1 MYVDGT
7 ALVAGDTHQIGSQ
20 SMPDITYTTTSWPER
35 SGLRLGSTIYSINA
49 YDLDGNIDEFR
60 VSKGIARWTA
70 DFTPPTEE
78 YGGTADIT
86 PQIRFNK
93 TNNYWELSNDGTAWK
108 RIPVVGQSD
117 VGEQSLFQTVAGDSG
132 STTADSPTDTL
143 TFVGGTGITTAVT
156 DNTVTINA
164 SGVNIKTFLCNY
176 YLWDNTKFDTGNVHF
191 ELQIDNNA
199 DFSSPSI
206 DLDTSTSQ
214 TNWLM
219 NTGSAWVAFDSGGMA
234 TAYIQASYI
243 GLSITAETVLY
254 IRWRSKQDA
263 NYGDWILEEL
273 P

>member
-1 MYVDGT
+1 MKKILAAMIIFLLAGT
-7 ALVAGDTHQIGSQ
+7 GFCATQL
-20 SMPDITYTTTSWPER
+20 
-35 SGLRLGSTIYSINA
+35 
-49 YDLDGNIDEFR
+49 
-60 VSKGIARWTA
+60 
-70 DFTPPTEE
+70 
-78 YGGTADIT
+78 
-86 PQIRFNK
+86 
-93 TNNYWELSNDGTAWK
+93 TNNLLKNPFLCK
-108 RIPVVGQSD
+108 
-117 VGEQSLFQTVAGDSG
+117 
-132 STTADSPTDTL
+132 
-143 TFVGGTGITTAVT
+143 TFV
-156 DNTVTINA
+156 
-164 SGVNIKTFLCNY
+164 CNY

-199 DFSSPSI
+199 DFSSPSV

-214 TNWLM
+214 TSWLM